1 MHPRITFPIDF
12 CMRDITPTRP
22 DTANAW
28 RQSKRSATQLRFLFA
43 SGSPKWG
50 RGEQKTG
57 GPELSPSHG
66 PRGDSK
72 LKAKKTMLR
81 KFIVCLTF
89 SLTGCGSIYNSPAV
103 TAGVDGNTNVRVVPI
118 TGESIIQ
125 ANSSEYTP
133 RALPAIFGRTAGA
146 GSVPRETQLLPSG
159 TMPEEMWP
167 EEIETRLPPSV
178 DPGPYLIGTGDVV
191 LLTTSGSRNTSTE
204 NSAPQAAQGSRQ
216 SYTVRDDGSIA
227 VPNVGRVN
235 IAGKTVDQAEAELF
249 QHLVQSQFDPALGLE
264 VTEFNAHRISIGG
277 AVAKATLV
285 PVTLT
290 PVFLNEALAAA
301 GGISVTDPD
310 FASIR
315 LLRDGTLYQIP
326 LTELYS
332 NPKLMRT
339 RLLQGDSVFVDT
351 EYDLDRA
358 QMYFEQQIMLDEARR
373 ETREVAL
380 KELYTEISLRRAN
393 LGEARSNFIARSDF
407 GAEFRDYVYLTG
419 EVKTQMRFALPFEQ
433 PASLADALYGAGDGV
448 LVRTGDI
455 SEIYV
460 MRGSRDPRNS
470 GAVTAWRLDARN
482 AANLTLATRFEL
494 RPDDIIFV
502 AEQPVTRWNR
512 VIQQITPSLLTT
524 SLVAAA
530 N

>member
-1 MHPRITFPIDF
+1 MHTRVSSALASAYMPSLLL
-12 CMRDITPTRP
+12 RP
-22 DTANAW
+22 DTQPFAGNPSGALRDLGITEPSGRSNVYRNA
-28 RQSKRSATQLRFLFA
+28 QEAA
-43 SGSPKWG
+43 
-50 RGEQKTG
+50 
-57 GPELSPSHG
+57 G
-66 PRGDSK
+66 PRISPVTCRAWNSK
-72 LKAKKTMLR
+72 LKAKNIMLR
-81 KFIVCLTF
+81 KLVVCLTV

-103 TAGVDGNTNVRVVPI
+103 TAGVDGNTNVQVVPI
-118 TGESIIQ
+118 TAESVIQ

-133 RALPAIFGRTAGA
+133 RSLPAVFGQTAGA
-146 GSVPRETQLLPSG
+146 GSLPRGTQLLPSG
-159 TMPEEMWP
+159 TMPEEKRP
-167 EEIETRLPPSV
+167 GEIEIRLPPPV
-178 DPGPYLIGTGDVV
+178 DPGPYRIGIGDVV
-191 LLTTSGSRNTSTE
+191 LLATSGTGNSPAE
-204 NSAPQAAQGSRQ
+204 NSGPLTVQGSRQ

-227 VPNVGRVN
+227 VPNVGRIK

-249 QHLVQSQFDPALGLE
+249 QRLVQSQFDPTYGLE
-264 VTEFNAHRISIGG
+264 VTEFNAHRVSIGG
-277 AVAKATLV
+277 AVAKPTVVAIK
-285 PVTLT
+285 LT
-290 PVFLNEALAAA
+290 PVFLDEVLAAA

-315 LLRDGTLYQIP
+315 LFRDGTLYQIP
-326 LTELYS
+326 LKELYS
-332 NPKLMRT
+332 NPELLRT
-339 RLLQGDSVFVDT
+339 RLVQGDSVFVDT

-358 QMYFEQQIMLDEARR
+358 QSYFKQQIMLDDARR

-380 KELYTEISLRRAN
+380 KELYTEVSLRRAN

-407 GAEFRDYVYLTG
+407 DAEVRDYVYLTG

-460 MRGSRDPRNS
+460 MRGPENPRGS